1 MCDPRRVRHNKTSS
15 RNTITNIYNRINDIM
30 KELSKQDII
39 NIKMSM
45 TLEGIDPTEENMKK
59 YLEQYD
65 SRSINIK
72 ISKNTQRILSSLK
85 EGRETYE
92 DVILRISTKGKL

>member
-1 MCDPRRVRHNKTSS
+1 
-15 RNTITNIYNRINDIM
+15 M
-30 KELSKQDII
+30 KELSKQDLI
-39 NIKMSM
+39 NIKRSM
-45 TLEGIDPTEENMKK
+45 TLEGIDPTEENMKE

-85 EGRETYE
+85 ERRETYE
-92 DVILRISTKGKL
+92 DVILRISTKERL

>member
-1 MCDPRRVRHNKTSS
+1 
-15 RNTITNIYNRINDIM
+15 M
-30 KELSKQDII
+30 KLSKQDLI
-39 NIKMSM
+39 NIKRSM
-45 TLEGIDPTEENMKK
+45 ILEGIDPTEENMKE

-72 ISKNTQRILSSLK
+72 VSKHTQRILNNLK

-92 DVILRISTKGKL
+92 DVILKIATKEKL